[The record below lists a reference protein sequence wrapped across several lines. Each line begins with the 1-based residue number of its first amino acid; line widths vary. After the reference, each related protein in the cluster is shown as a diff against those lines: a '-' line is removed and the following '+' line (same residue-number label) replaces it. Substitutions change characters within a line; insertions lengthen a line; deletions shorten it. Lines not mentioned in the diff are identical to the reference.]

1 MALENVA
8 STAGTRQPTVLYA
21 EDNEINVLLVRQIL
35 ELRPAWRLEVARSG
49 AETLALM
56 VSLKPDLLLMDMHL
70 GDMSGMELMDLL
82 DQDESTR
89 GVIKVA
95 LSADAMPNHIAQARG
110 RGFSDYLTKPLD
122 VVGLLRC
129 LDGYLSTDK
138 SAPPG

>member
-1 MALENVA
+1 MALENVV
-8 STAGTRQPTVLYA
+8 SGAGTRQPTVLYA

-49 AETLALM
+49 AETLAL
-56 VSLKPDLLLMDMHL
+56 LKRLQPDLLLMDMHL
-70 GDMSGMELMDLL
+70 GDMSGFELMDLL
-82 DQDESTR
+82 DQDEALR

-95 LSADAMPNHIAQARG
+95 LSADAMPGHIAQARD

-138 SAPPG
+138 PDPAG